1 MGRYMGALLCA
12 GCVGLVMLVAP
23 GLAVP
28 ESLDRR
34 ETVAALTL
42 QRGHL
47 PHVSLSDELTI
58 ILVGTA
64 LIGVASLVRRAS

>member
-1 MGRYMGALLCA
+1 MRRYIGALLCA
-12 GCVGLVMLVAP
+12 ACVMVVAP
-23 GLAVP
+23 GVAVTEP
-28 ESLDRR
+28 LDRP
-34 ETVAALTL
+34 ETIAALTL

-64 LIGVASLVRRAS
+64 LIGVAALVRRAS